1 MVVINN
7 VSQNKK
13 RKYCTG
19 QNNAIVIVIVKV
31 KINLKNKLIII
42 ELNFSLFE

>member
-19 QNNAIVIVIVKV
+19 QNNVIVIVKV
-31 KINLKNKLIII
+31 KIILKNKLIII